1 MFFSYSNPN
10 IFLKIKIFFNY
21 FIITYLHREQHKN
34 KQNIIKQLVCTTS
47 SQLKFNYGIP
57 FVRASYVQSSWNHE
71 NFTCFKNYPTSNE
84 RSGEQVSKSRCKQ
97 SLFYERYKL
106 YTATSCVYRLP
117 WCGFFL
123 VVCLYKTSNYSS
135 MVSGDQAKT

>member
-1 MFFSYSNPN
+1 MFFSYSNPD

-57 FVRASYVQSSWNHE
+57 FVR
-71 NFTCFKNYPTSNE
+71 
-84 RSGEQVSKSRCKQ
+84 RRM
-97 SLFYERYKL
+97 YK
-106 YTATSCVYRLP
+106 
-117 WCGFFL
+117 
-123 VVCLYKTSNYSS
+123 VVETTKILHVLKTIQLAMN
-135 MVSGDQAKT
+135 DQASR